1 MNILPLEIPDVKVVE
16 PRVHGDSRGY
26 FLETWSKQ
34 KFDDAGIYYDYVQ
47 DNLSRSSQGI
57 LRGLHYQIQ
66 MSQGKLVR
74 CTRGEVFDVA
84 VDLRRSSDTFG
95 KWVGILLSEENKRS
109 IWIPPGF
116 AHGFLVMSEIADFQ
130 YKCTDAYAPEH
141 ERTICWDDPDI
152 GIVWPLEHGRIPVVS
167 DKDNAGCSFKD
178 AEVYE

>member
-66 MSQGKLVR
+66 MSQGKT
-74 CTRGEVFDVA
+74 CQMYS
-84 VDLRRSSDTFG
+84 RRS
-95 KWVGILLSEENKRS
+95 I
-109 IWIPPGF
+109 
-116 AHGFLVMSEIADFQ
+116 
-130 YKCTDAYAPEH
+130 
-141 ERTICWDDPDI
+141 
-152 GIVWPLEHGRIPVVS
+152 
-167 DKDNAGCSFKD
+167 
-178 AEVYE
+178 